1 MKKNQ
6 IIEELKVY
14 REIYNDINLD
24 ELTNLEIE
32 TLFRNHCERFSEEI
46 EMGSGNLVRSIE
58 VVEVDMVES
67 LTNQLQGGVR
77 HGAKDG
83 AAGYINQD
91 TLHQNVSSESAF
103 ESDFYRTAVISL

>member
-1 MKKNQ
+1 MAV
-6 IIEELKVY
+6 EELDMENGDQLVGM
-14 REIYNDINLD
+14 EVV
-24 ELTNLEIE
+24 
-32 TLFRNHCERFSEEI
+32 EEI

-58 VVEVDMVES
+58 VVEVDMVER

-103 ESDFYRTAVISL
+103 ESDFYRTAVISLSYVLSHHPFLHFSC